1 MDSKI
6 KEWVAALT
14 ASLACV
20 SACAGDDALNAESHF
35 RDRVATI
42 FSQRCLSCHGSE
54 SPEGDFSLH
63 DASSFFAGGHIESG
77 DADASHLMEL
87 ITPKDGQA
95 EMPQDADPLSPA
107 DLNAIRQWIDEG
119 AIWPADVVLQEASVN
134 DFGWWSH
141 QPMVQP
147 EVPIVSDPWA
157 TSPID
162 RFILRR
168 LNEEG
173 LKPNPPANR
182 RELIRRLTFDLIGLP
197 PTPEEVADFVSDQD
211 PLAYEKL
218 VDRLLGSKHYGERW
232 ARHWLDVVK
241 YADSNGY
248 DKDKL
253 RPNAWPYRDYVIRS
267 LNQGKTYARFVREQ
281 IAGDVLYPGDPDGI
295 AALGFIAAGPWD
307 FIGHVEVSESK
318 QDGKVARNLDRD
330 DMVSG
335 ALNTF
340 CSVTVQCARCHN
352 HKFDPITQEQYY
364 GLQAVFSALDR
375 ADRSFDIQPE
385 TAEQREILNA
395 RLGQLITQRNELEQR
410 IQSAGGAELT
420 DLLERIESLRSKS
433 EAVSYP
439 EYGYH
444 SELASTP
451 DSKKWV
457 EVQLDAEVPASRII
471 LRPCNDNY
479 NNIGAG
485 FGFPLRFKIE
495 SADDAGVW
503 TTIADKTGADFP
515 NPQHDA
521 VEFALSGQRVRRVR
535 VTATRLAERKADYIF
550 ALAEL
555 QIMVGDDHVGIG
567 AKVIA
572 KDSIEAPVR
581 WQRQNLTDN
590 KWPEENEAETLQ
602 SLAEAEQRRKEILC
616 AVTTPEMTRQLKDI
630 STEETVVRQKL
641 DGLPPQQV
649 VYAAATDFTPQGN
662 FKPTGGIPR
671 EVFVLHRGEVSL
683 PGEKAVP
690 GVIPLANS
698 DRWQF
703 DSELDESQRRVQL
716 AEWLTDRQHPL
727 VWRSIVNRI
736 WQYHFGEGIVATPN
750 DFGRMGA
757 EPTHPKLLD
766 WLAVEFRDGGQS
778 WKRLHRLIVTSN
790 TYKQSSAMHPEH
802 SAIDGGN
809 RFLWRANRRRLSA
822 EEIRDSVLAVSGVLD
837 HRMGGPGYYLFEL
850 EKTAHSPHFQ
860 YHKFDPAKKESH
872 RRSVYRFI
880 ARSQPNPF
888 LTTLDCAD
896 SSQSTPRRNETL
908 TSLQALSL
916 MNNKFSLAMAK
927 EFAKRLISE
936 RPDLPAQ
943 VELAFELLVQRK
955 PSDAE
960 ASELMAYAQ
969 DYGLEN
975 MCRILFN
982 LSEFV
987 FVD

>member
-1 MDSKI
+1 MI
-6 KEWVAALT
+6 GRCIAALT

-20 SACAGDDALNAESHF
+20 CACAGEEVSKPESHF
-35 RDRVATI
+35 RDRIATI
-42 FSQRCLSCHGSE
+42 FSQRCLSCHGNE
-54 SPEGDFSLH
+54 SPEGDFSLQ
-63 DASSFFAGGHIESG
+63 DASSFFAGGHVESG
-77 DADASHLMEL
+77 DADASHLLDL
-87 ITPKDGQA
+87 ITPKDGHA
-95 EMPQDADPLSPA
+95 EMPQDADPLDPS
-107 DLNAIRQWIDEG
+107 DLNAIRQWIDDG
-119 AIWPADVVLQEASVN
+119 AIWPADVVLQEASVS
-134 DFGWWSH
+134 DFDWWSY
-141 QPMVQP
+141 QPLVRP
-147 EVPIVSDPWA
+147 EVPVISDPWA
-157 TSPID
+157 SSPID
-162 RFILRR
+162 RFILKK

-173 LKPNPPANR
+173 LSPSPQADR
-182 RELIRRLTFDLIGLP
+182 RTLIRRLTFDLIGLP
-197 PTPEEVADFVSDQD
+197 PTPHEVADFVADPD

-218 VDRLLGSKHYGERW
+218 VDRLLESKHYGERW

-267 LNQGKTYARFVREQ
+267 LNEDKPYGRFVQEQ
-281 IAGDVLYPGDPDGI
+281 IAGDVLFPGEPDGI
-295 AALGFIAAGPWD
+295 VGLGFIAAGPWD
-307 FIGHVEVSESK
+307 FIGHVEVSQSK

-352 HKFDPITQEQYY
+352 HKFDPITQQQYY
-364 GLQAVFSALDR
+364 GLQAVFAALDR
-375 ADRSFDIQPE
+375 ADRRFDIDPNIADE
-385 TAEQREILNA
+385 RKILNE
-395 RLGQLITQRNELEQR
+395 RLTDLKTQRSELRKRIEQ
-410 IQSAGGAELT
+410 AGGAELT
-420 DLLERIESLRSKS
+420 AVNQQITDLRSNSK
-433 EAVSYP
+433 AVAYP
-439 EYGYH
+439 EHGYH
-444 SELASTP
+444 SELALSP
-451 DSKKWV
+451 DSEKWV
-457 EVQLDAEVPASRII
+457 EVQLDAEVSASRIV
-471 LRPCNDNY
+471 LRPCNDNFK
-479 NNIGAG
+479 NIGAG
-485 FGFPLRFKIE
+485 FGFPLRFKVE
-495 SADDAGVW
+495 TANDAGVW
-503 TTIADKTGADFP
+503 TTIADKTNADFP
-515 NPQHDA
+515 NPQHYG
-521 VEFALSGQRVRRVR
+521 VEFALSGQHVRRVR

-555 QIMVGDDHVGIG
+555 QIMVGDEHVGVG
-567 AKVIA
+567 AKVVA

-590 KWPEENEAETLQ
+590 KWPEKNEAETTR
-602 SLAEAEQRRKEILC
+602 SLAEAERRRDEVLR
-616 AVTTPEMTRQLKDI
+616 AVTTPEMSQQRKDI
-630 STEETVVRQKL
+630 DAEETLVRQRL
-641 DGLPPQQV
+641 DELPPQRV
-649 VYAAATDFTPQGN
+649 VYAAATDFVPQGN
-662 FKPTGGIPR
+662 FKPTGGVPR

-683 PGEKAVP
+683 PGERAVP
-690 GVIPLANS
+690 GVIPLADL

-703 DSELDESQRRVQL
+703 NLELDESQRRVQL

-790 TYKQSSAMHPEH
+790 TYKQSSATHPEH

-822 EEIRDSVLAVSGVLD
+822 EEIRDSVLSVSGTLD
-837 HRMGGPGYYLFEL
+837 RRMGGPGFYLFEL

-860 YHKFDPAKKESH
+860 YHKFDPADRESH

-916 MNNKFSLAMAK
+916 MNNKFSLAMAE
-927 EFAKRLISE
+927 EFAKRLDAE
-936 RPDLPAQ
+936 QPDLTAK
-943 VELAFELLVQRK
+943 VELAVELLVQRK

-960 ASELMAYAQ
+960 VSELVDYAQ
-969 DYGLEN
+969 DHGLEN
-975 MCRILFN
+975 MCRFLFN